1 MFYDWL
7 VALCADRPGDLT
19 GSHDPLLVL
28 LSIAIAAFGSYTA
41 LDLAGRIRVSVGA
54 ARRFWIGLSATAM
67 GGSIWSMH
75 FVAMLAFRL
84 ETPISYDV
92 TLTLLSLLAAIAV
105 SAVGLGIAG
114 RATTAALRN
123 LLVAGTYLGLGVA
136 TMHYTGMAAMQMDA
150 TLSYEPVLF
159 ALSIVIA
166 VAAGSV
172 ALWLAFTLER
182 MWQKLAAG
190 IAMAAAIAGMH
201 DTAMAAA
208 HYTALPGGPTI
219 GTTEQIPLIAV
230 IVAVATFG
238 VLALGLL
245 SAAMARRFA
254 AQAERESDGLR
265 ESEHYLRDILD
276 NAQGAYVAMDEAG
289 TITDW
294 NTEATRVFGWER
306 GEALGRALAT
316 LVLVSPNREILQT
329 SMTHHLE
336 TGTATALDARIELMA
351 LRRDGTEFSIE
362 MTLAPVKRRGRI
374 TFHAFMHD
382 ITRRKTAERDLI
394 LAKEMA
400 ESSNRTKSQFLAH
413 MSHELRTPLNA
424 IIGFSEIIRDRILG
438 PVDEQVYRGY
448 AGDIHS
454 SGQHLLEVINDVL
467 DLSKAEAGYLDIKA
481 RPFKIPD
488 MLGRC
493 ADTVRELAR
502 KVDIDLTVDTADDL
516 PLLMAEE
523 RRIRQVVL
531 NLLSNAVKFTPAGGK
546 VALGAG
552 LSSDGDLQISV
563 EDTGIGM
570 TPEQAAVAV
579 TPFGQV
585 ENHLSRRYEGAG
597 LGLPLAKRF
606 TELHGGRL
614 HIDSTPDVGTK
625 VTVTLPA
632 SSLRRVQVLA
642 KTG

>member
-201 DTAMAAA
+201 YTAMAAA

-400 ESSNRTKSQFLAH
+400 ESSNRAKSQFLAH